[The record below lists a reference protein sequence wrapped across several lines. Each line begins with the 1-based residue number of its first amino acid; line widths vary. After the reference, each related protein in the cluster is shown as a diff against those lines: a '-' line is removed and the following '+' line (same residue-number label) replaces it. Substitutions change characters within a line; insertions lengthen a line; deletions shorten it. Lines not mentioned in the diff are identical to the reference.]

1 MGEVVGVDALY
12 RCFDVISSDSTDEP
26 KKLEAFTTIL
36 SGTKGGDKEKRLSS
50 QFIGRFFK
58 RFKDLEEDSF
68 NCLLDLC
75 DDPDV
80 AIRKQAVQDLQSICK
95 HEPAFTSRVADVL
108 VQMLATDD
116 HSESHIVALALSSLL
131 LADPRSTLTG
141 IFNQMLA
148 DNSGSPR
155 DHVLRFLAES
165 LKRLPK
171 ETLDDQL
178 EEFILEQTNKVLLD
192 VSENEFILL
201 ITVLSSLKCMST
213 VPGRQKLVNMITT
226 QVVQAVPSF
235 DPQDASCLAQKNVTA
250 GAFLKYTLE
259 KVIPF
264 FEPISSDLDRRG
276 ILRVLTEF
284 SMHPGDALLSC
295 SETEKAQILCPLY
308 ALLLNS
314 LPNIPEDPLLALAP
328 AVESDAES
336 GQCQS
341 TQNLIPDQVSSLNML
356 EIECLL
362 FSIVNL
368 SRLLPNF
375 LDFTEP
381 SGGDSTSNSEA
392 ASRVRCLRPKLQY
405 LARLIQLYRRNIL
418 SSTEELLKMEEIPHE
433 SASDEAK
440 QALSNVEALV
450 RLFFRNRPTLDISTM
465 VPSWKKIPGAVKPG
479 EKRPPVS
486 SANQS
491 TETGKTGRIEH
502 TYRMPT
508 GRWSGG
514 QSGAR
519 GGFRGRRFSG
529 NNRPGRGRMY

>member
-58 RFKDLEEDSF
+58 H
-68 NCLLDLC
+68 LC

-235 DPQDASCLAQKNVTA
+235 DPQDASCLAQVRESGRQAVRFLSKNVTA

-336 GQCQS
+336 GH
-341 TQNLIPDQVSSLNML
+341 LNML

-440 QALSNVEALV
+440 QTLSNVEALV

-479 EKRPPVS
+479 EKRLPVS

-502 TYRMPT
+502 TYRMPA

>member
-1 MGEVVGVDALY
+1 M
-12 RCFDVISSDSTDEP
+12 
-26 KKLEAFTTIL
+26 
-36 SGTKGGDKEKRLSS
+36 SS
-50 QFIGRFFK
+50 QLIGRFFK
-58 RFKDLEEDSF
+58 RFKNLEEESF

-108 VQMLATDD
+108 VQMLVTDD
-116 HSESHIVALALSSLL
+116 HSESHIVTLALSGLL
-131 LADPRSTLTG
+131 LADPKSTLTG

-155 DHVLRFLAES
+155 DHVLKFLAES

-192 VSENEFILL
+192 VSEDEFILL

-235 DPQDASCLAQKNVTA
+235 DPQDASCLAQVRESGRQAVRFLSKNVTA
-250 GAFLKYTLE
+250 GAFLRYTLQ

-264 FEPISSDLDRRG
+264 FEPIGSELDRRG

-284 SMHPGDALLSC
+284 SMHPGDAFLSC
-295 SETEKAQILCPLY
+295 SEAERAQILCPLHS
-308 ALLLNS
+308 LLLSS
-314 LPNIPEDPLLALAP
+314 LPTVPEDPLLALSS
-328 AVESDAES
+328 AVETDS
-336 GQCQS
+336 GSGKSQS
-341 TQNLIPDQVSSLNML
+341 TKNLIPDEVSNLNLL

-368 SRLLPNF
+368 AKLLPSF
-375 LDFTEP
+375 LDFTDL
-381 SGGDSTSNSEA
+381 SSGDSASNSEA
-392 ASRVRCLRPKLQY
+392 ISRVRCVRPKLQY
-405 LARLIQLYRRNIL
+405 LARLLQLYRRNIL
-418 SSTEELLKMEEIPHE
+418 SATEELLKLEEIAQE
-433 SASDEAK
+433 SAAHEAK
-440 QALSNVEALV
+440 QALSNVEVLV
-450 RLFFRNRPTLDISTM
+450 RLFFRNRPNLDISAM
-465 VPSWKKIPGAVKPG
+465 MPSWKKMPVTVKPG
-479 EKRPPVS
+479 EKRPPIPL
-486 SANQS
+486 ADQS
-491 TETGKTGRIEH
+491 MDTVKTGRTER
-502 TYRMPT
+502 TFYRMPV

-514 QSGAR
+514 RSGAR
-519 GGFRGRRFSG
+519 GGFRGRRFSD
-529 NNRPGRGRMY
+529 NSLPGRGRMY

>member
-1 MGEVVGVDALY
+1 MGEVIGVDALY

-116 HSESHIVALALSSLL
+116 HSESHIVALALSGLL

-250 GAFLKYTLE
+250 GAFLN
-259 KVIPF
+259 
-264 FEPISSDLDRRG
+264 SDLDRRG

-284 SMHPGDALLSC
+284 SMHPGDVLLSC

-314 LPNIPEDPLLALAP
+314 LPNIPEDPLLALPSA
-328 AVESDAES
+328 AES
-336 GQCQS
+336 GGESGQS
-341 TQNLIPDQVSSLNML
+341 TKNLIPDQVSCLNIL

-375 LDFTEP
+375 LDFTES
-381 SGGDSTSNSEA
+381 SGEDSTGNSEA

-418 SSTEELLKMEEIPHE
+418 SSTEELLKMEEISHE

-479 EKRPPVS
+479 DKRPPIPP
-486 SANQS
+486 ADQS

-502 TYRMPT
+502 TYRMPA

-514 QSGAR
+514 RSGAR
-519 GGFRGRRFSG
+519 GGFRGRRFPG
-529 NNRPGRGRMY
+529 NSRPGRGRMY